1 MRCALLVEKHAAF
14 RQAMAHLLARDL
26 EVDLVE
32 EASTVAE
39 DRAIASEKPGAIGV
53 VVGELSLPDGEA
65 TDLLVALREAEA
77 DVPLLVLTL
86 RGDRHYHDR
95 TLELGAARV
104 MSKDAPVEEILAT
117 IGGFG
122 GLEAD

>member
-1 MRCALLVEKHAAF
+1 MRCAVLVEKHAAF
-14 RQAMAHLLARDL
+14 RQAMAHLLAREL

-39 DRAIASEKPGAIGV
+39 ARAIASEKTGAIDV
-53 VVGELSLPDGEA
+53 VVSELSLPDGKA
-65 TDLLVALREAEA
+65 TDILVARREAEA

-86 RGDRHYHDR
+86 RGDRHHHDR

-117 IGGFG
+117 IRGFG

>member
-39 DRAIASEKPGAIGV
+39 ARAIASDKPGAIGV

-86 RGDRHYHDR
+86 RGDRDYHDR

>member
-14 RQAMAHLLARDL
+14 RQAMAHLLAREL

-32 EASTVAE
+32 EAPTVAE
-39 DRAIASEKPGAIGV
+39 ARAIASEKPGAIDV
-53 VVGELSLPDGEA
+53 VVSEFSLPDGEA

-77 DVPLLVLTL
+77 DVPVLTL
-86 RGDRHYHDR
+86 RGDRHHHDR

-117 IGGFG
+117 IRGFG

>member
-14 RQAMAHLLARDL
+14 RQAMAHLLAREL

-39 DRAIASEKPGAIGV
+39 ARAIASEKPGAIDV
-53 VVGELSLPDGEA
+53 VVSEFSLPDGEA
-65 TDLLVALREAEA
+65 TDILVALREAEA
-77 DVPLLVLTL
+77 DVPVLTL

-95 TLELGAARV
+95 TLELSAARV

-117 IGGFG
+117 IREFG

>member
-1 MRCALLVEKHAAF
+1 
-14 RQAMAHLLARDL
+14 
-26 EVDLVE
+26 
-32 EASTVAE
+32 
-39 DRAIASEKPGAIGV
+39 
-53 VVGELSLPDGEA
+53 
-65 TDLLVALREAEA
+65 
-77 DVPLLVLTL
+77 VPLLVLTL

-117 IGGFG
+117 IRGFG

>member
-14 RQAMAHLLARDL
+14 RQAMAHLLAREL

-32 EASTVAE
+32 EAPTVAE
-39 DRAIASEKPGAIGV
+39 ARAIASEKPGAIDV
-53 VVGELSLPDGEA
+53 VVSEFSLPDGEA

-77 DVPLLVLTL
+77 DVPVLTL

-117 IGGFG
+117 IREFG

>member
-39 DRAIASEKPGAIGV
+39 ARAIASEKPGAIDV
-53 VVGELSLPDGEA
+53 VVSELSLPDGEA

-104 MSKDAPVEEILAT
+104 TSKDAPVEEILAT
-117 IGGFG
+117 IRGFG

>member
-1 MRCALLVEKHAAF
+1 MRCALLVEKHAVF
-14 RQAMAHLLARDL
+14 RQAMAHLLAREL

-39 DRAIASEKPGAIGV
+39 ARAIALGKPRAINV

-65 TDLLVALREAEA
+65 TDLLVALREAKA

-86 RGDRHYHDR
+86 RGDGHCHHR

>member
-14 RQAMAHLLARDL
+14 RQAMAHLLAREL

-32 EASTVAE
+32 EAPTVAE
-39 DRAIASEKPGAIGV
+39 ARAIASEKPGAIDV
-53 VVGELSLPDGEA
+53 VVSELSLPDGEA

-117 IGGFG
+117 IREFG

>member
-1 MRCALLVEKHAAF
+1 MRCAVLVEEHAAF
-14 RQAMAHLLARDL
+14 RQAMAHLLAREL

-39 DRAIASEKPGAIGV
+39 ARAIASGKPGAIDV
-53 VVGELSLPDGEA
+53 VVSELSLPDGEA

-117 IGGFG
+117 IREFG

>member
-14 RQAMAHLLARDL
+14 RQAMAHLLAREL

-32 EASTVAE
+32 EAPTVAE
-39 DRAIASEKPGAIGV
+39 ARAIASEKPGAIDV
-53 VVGELSLPDGEA
+53 VVSEFSLPDGEA
-65 TDLLVALREAEA
+65 TDILVALREAEA
-77 DVPLLVLTL
+77 DVPVLTL

-117 IGGFG
+117 IREFG

>member
-14 RQAMAHLLARDL
+14 RQAMAHLLAREL

-32 EASTVAE
+32 EAPTVAE
-39 DRAIASEKPGAIGV
+39 ARAIASEKPGAIDV
-53 VVGELSLPDGEA
+53 VVSEFSLPDGEA

-117 IGGFG
+117 IREFG